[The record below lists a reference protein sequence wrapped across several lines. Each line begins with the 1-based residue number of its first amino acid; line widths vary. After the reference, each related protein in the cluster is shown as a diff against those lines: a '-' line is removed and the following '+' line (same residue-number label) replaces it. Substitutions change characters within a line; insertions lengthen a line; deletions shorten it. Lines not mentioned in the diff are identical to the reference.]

1 MNFTEDNT
9 LIDFIKTH
17 LIGKNTEIIRLNDII
32 SNKEL
37 ELKRLNSKFKNIK
50 EEYENYQK
58 VSIVKNLNNQ
68 LFEKDNTIKY
78 LEKHLSMFKTK
89 IKDLETKIKTPPNH
103 VESGGEIDVESGGEG
118 GEIEVESGGEDG
130 EDDVESGGEDGE
142 DEVESGGE
150 DGEDD
155 VESGGEDGEDDV
167 ESGGEIE
174 VESGGE
180 IEVESG
186 GDDGEIEV
194 ESGGEDGEDGEI
206 EVEFIEK
213 LLKSPN
219 GNGKKI
225 YYISDDINK
234 EIYIKLEDGEIG
246 DCIGKLVGK
255 TNKPCFY

>member
-118 GEIEVESGGEDG
+118 GEIEVESGG
-130 EDDVESGGEDGE
+130 
-142 DEVESGGE
+142 
-150 DGEDD
+150 
-155 VESGGEDGEDDV
+155 
-167 ESGGEIE
+167 
-174 VESGGE
+174 
-180 IEVESG
+180 
-186 GDDGEIEV
+186 DDGEIEV

>member
-118 GEIEVESGGEDG
+118 GEIEVESGGEGGEINVESGGEGGEIEVESGGEDG

-167 ESGGEIE
+167 ILFLYRWS
-174 VESGGE
+174 
-180 IEVESG
+180 
-186 GDDGEIEV
+186 
-194 ESGGEDGEDGEI
+194 
-206 EVEFIEK
+206 K
-213 LLKSPN
+213 N
-219 GNGKKI
+219 
-225 YYISDDINK
+225 
-234 EIYIKLEDGEIG
+234 
-246 DCIGKLVGK
+246 
-255 TNKPCFY
+255 